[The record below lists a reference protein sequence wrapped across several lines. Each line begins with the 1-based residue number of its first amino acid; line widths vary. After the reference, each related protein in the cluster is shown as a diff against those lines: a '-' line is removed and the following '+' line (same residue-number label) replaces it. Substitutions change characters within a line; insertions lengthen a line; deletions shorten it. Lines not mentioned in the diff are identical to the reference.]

1 MSVKYT
7 GPLEGIESS
16 DKEELLRRCLT
27 MLKRIREDDTYRRPH
42 KESASG
48 CDMYQGMPV
57 MMRDIDSL
65 LQEVK
70 FRSDGTW

>member
-1 MSVKYT
+1 MSAKCPD
-7 GPLEGIESS
+7 PLEGIDQS
-16 DKEELLRRCLT
+16 DKEDLLRRCLG
-27 MLKRIREDDTYRRPH
+27 MLKRIREDDSYRRPH
-42 KESASG
+42 KEKASG
-48 CDMYQGMPV
+48 CDMYQGMPI